1 MIPLA
6 EAEVQLRFLLVCLV
20 SPAVTSVQ
28 PAIDIM
34 RTEQKLQPVVAQL
47 ELKPS
52 QPLPERDNDWF
63 VMFEA
68 FREEPV
74 KFPAG
79 IQPSYTRM
87 SRKLLFCINLLA
99 LSSTHA

>member
-34 RTEQKLQPVVAQL
+34 RMEQKLQPVVAQL

-52 QPLPERDNDWF
+52 QPLRERDDDWF

-79 IQPSYTRM
+79 IQRIQYFYVQEATFLHKFAGSELNT
-87 SRKLLFCINLLA
+87 
-99 LSSTHA
+99 

>member
-1 MIPLA
+1 MLIPLA

-28 PAIDIM
+28 PGVDIIRM
-34 RTEQKLQPVVAQL
+34 DQKLQPVVARL

-52 QPLPERDNDWF
+52 RPLRERDDDWF
-63 VMFEA
+63 VLFEA

-79 IQPSYTRM
+79 I
-87 SRKLLFCINLLA
+87 
-99 LSSTHA
+99 